1 MKSKKPGPA
10 TEPEVE
16 SKGTRWAAEA
26 RGRCNKLTDA
36 GREELL
42 APAMRLIYAE
52 PAKPAPARRG

>member
-1 MKSKKPGPA
+1 MPA

-26 RGRCNKLTDA
+26 RARCNKLTDA

-42 APAMRLIYAE
+42 ASAMRLIYAE